1 MTSVFSRVKEILIV
15 CKLMVNPRASI
26 VVSQPVLFLG
36 AKIGV
41 APVSP
46 GPNNARGLRLAR
58 PNRVTQSC
66 HGPNVVPA
74 SVDSRPRTRWRRK
87 GRTPPPRYA
96 LILASSGTG
105 VGFPFSQRSTILT
118 WAIMSIPSSSNWAVF
133 LWCYWARSAA
143 ADITPQ
149 NPGNPDHPMA
159 RRKSITT
166 NPPTV

>member
-1 MTSVFSRVKEILIV
+1 MLCE
-15 CKLMVNPRASI
+15 LMVNPRASI

-87 GRTPPPRYA
+87 GRTFHLPVA
-96 LILASSGTG
+96 LLFLRRRGP
-105 VGFPFSQRSTILT
+105 V
-118 WAIMSIPSSSNWAVF
+118 WVF
-133 LWCYWARSAA
+133 LLTSG
-143 ADITPQ
+143 PQ
-149 NPGNPDHPMA
+149 
-159 RRKSITT
+159 S
-166 NPPTV
+166 